1 MNNDEVSFVKYV
13 FSTFLLS
20 LSLMLTACGGGSSSS
35 DGGGDPVD
43 PTTIPAVISGSYS
56 GTWEGSGTNAS
67 GTFTCEGTFTLN
79 VSQSGSTI
87 VVTYSVVTSGGSG
100 TGQCTEAFNFTG
112 NGTYNA
118 SNGALGIL
126 SVQDTITAALSGT
139 ASEQAGK
146 ITLSGTWSTTESASA
161 NVVASGTWTAESL

>member
-1 MNNDEVSFVKYV
+1 MNSDEALFVKHI

-20 LSLMLTACGGGSSSS
+20 LFLILTACGGGSSSS
-35 DGGGDPVD
+35 DGGGDSMD
-43 PTTIPAVISGSYS
+43 GTTIPPIIAGSYT

-67 GTFTCEGTFTLN
+67 GVFTCEGTFTLN
-79 VSQSGSTI
+79 ISQSGSTI
-87 VVTYSVVTSGGSG
+87 VVTFSVVASGASG
-100 TGQCTEAFNFTG
+100 AAQCTEAFNFTG

-118 SNGALGIL
+118 SNGALAIL
-126 SVQDTITAALSGT
+126 SVQDSITAALSGT

-146 ITLSGTWSTTESASA
+146 ITLSGTWSTTETASA